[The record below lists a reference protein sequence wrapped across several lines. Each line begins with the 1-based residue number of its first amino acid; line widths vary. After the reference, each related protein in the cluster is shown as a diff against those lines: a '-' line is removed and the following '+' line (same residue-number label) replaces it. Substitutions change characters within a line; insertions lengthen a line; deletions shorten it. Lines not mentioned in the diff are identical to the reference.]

1 MTSKNGLG
9 IGIIGCGNISSTY
22 LRLARLFSTIKIRA
36 VADINRAA
44 ALARS
49 EEFRVQALSIEDL
62 LNADDIDI
70 IVNLTV
76 PDAHFEVSQQ
86 ILEAGKH
93 VYSEK
98 PLALSLEDGKSLQ
111 NLAQESGL
119 RIGSAP
125 DTFLGG
131 AHQQARIRIDEG
143 KIGTVISGTA
153 YFMNHGMEH
162 WHPNPGFFYLPGGGP
177 ILDIGPYYI
186 TNLIQLIGPI
196 RRVASLTTTA
206 CGTRT
211 VLADGPIKGKTI
223 PVKTATNI
231 HALLEFRSGAAVTLG
246 ASWDVWAHRHS
257 HMEIYGTMG
266 SVYLPDPNF
275 FGGPVEFTEMN
286 GTAATPE
293 NWEHP
298 FSIPNEGHSVMG
310 TLSNYRTVGLAEM
323 AQAIRDNRAHR
334 CSLEMALHAVDA
346 MTSILKAGE
355 ENRWCELSTSCA
367 RPEPF
372 GRAEAQSLLA

>member
-206 CGTRT
+206 CDTRT

-231 HALLEFRSGAAVTLG
+231 HA
-246 ASWDVWAHRHS
+246 
-257 HMEIYGTMG
+257 
-266 SVYLPDPNF
+266 
-275 FGGPVEFTEMN
+275 
-286 GTAATPE
+286 
-293 NWEHP
+293 
-298 FSIPNEGHSVMG
+298 
-310 TLSNYRTVGLAEM
+310 
-323 AQAIRDNRAHR
+323 
-334 CSLEMALHAVDA
+334 
-346 MTSILKAGE
+346 
-355 ENRWCELSTSCA
+355 
-367 RPEPF
+367 
-372 GRAEAQSLLA
+372 